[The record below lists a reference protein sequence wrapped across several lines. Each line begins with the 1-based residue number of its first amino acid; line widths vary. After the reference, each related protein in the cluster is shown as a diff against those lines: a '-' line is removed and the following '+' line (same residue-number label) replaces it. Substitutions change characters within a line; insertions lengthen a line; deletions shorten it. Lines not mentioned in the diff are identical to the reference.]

1 MPDTQNLVPTFRV
14 QVNGSDLPL
23 EAASDLLAVTVEED
37 VAAPGMFTLELINW
51 DPDKLEVTWAD
62 DELFAEGNEVT
73 IEMGYVDQLD
83 TLLEGE
89 ITGLEP
95 AFEVGETP
103 TVTVRGH
110 DLRHRLLRG
119 RKTRSF
125 TQVTDSDVATRVAGG
140 QGLGVEAESTGVT
153 LDYVLQ
159 RNQTDLEFLTERAR
173 RIGYEVAM
181 EGKVLLFRSFQNAA
195 GEVLTLARNADLV
208 EFHPRLTTF
217 GQVDNV
223 TVRGWSVRD
232 KKAIVGEAAA
242 GDEGAAMGG
251 GTSGLRAAEEAFGAA
266 STACV
271 DRPVLSQAE
280 ADQMARGRLKEVAL
294 AHVTAEG
301 VALGR
306 SDLQAGTVIGIEGV
320 GERFSGPYYVVS
332 TRHVYH
338 PRRGYRTAFSARRN
352 AT

>member
-1 MPDTQNLVPTFRV
+1 MPDTQNLVPSFRV
-14 QVNGSDLPL
+14 QVNGSDLPI

-51 DPDKLEVTWAD
+51 DPVKFEVTWAD
-62 DELFAEGNEVT
+62 DELFAEGNEVA
-73 IEMGYVDQLD
+73 IEMGYVDQLE
-83 TLLEGE
+83 TLIEGE

-95 AFEVGETP
+95 AFEAGETP
-103 TVTVRGH
+103 MLTVRGH

-125 TQVTDSDVATRVAGG
+125 TQMSDSDVAIQVAGN
-140 QGLGVEAESTGVT
+140 QGLSVEAESTGVI
-153 LDYVLQ
+153 LEYVLQ

-181 EGKVLLFRSFQNAA
+181 EGKVLLFRPIQNDA
-195 GEVLTLARNADLV
+195 GEVLTLARDAGLV

-217 GQVDNV
+217 GQVDHV
-223 TVRGWSVRD
+223 TVRGWSPKD
-232 KKAIVGEAAA
+232 KKAVVGTAAA
-242 GDEGAAMGG
+242 GDEGAAMGSV
-251 GTSGLRAAEEAFGAA
+251 SGLKAAEEAFGAA
-266 STACV
+266 STARV

-280 ADQMARGRLKEVAL
+280 ADQMARGQLRELAL

-301 VALGR
+301 VSLGR

-320 GERFSGPYYVVS
+320 GERFSGPYYIVS
-332 TRHVYH
+332 TRHAYH
-338 PRRGYRTAFSARRN
+338 PRRGYRTAFTARRN